1 MPAIKVWHMRNR
13 PLALAAGCT
22 LRSSSARKATGKLY
36 GPILSFTV
44 AIAVIRPNAVQPA
57 ET

>member
-13 PLALAAGCT
+13 PRALAAGCT
-22 LRSSSARKATGKLY
+22 LRSSARKATGKRY
-36 GPILSFTV
+36 GLILSFTV